1 MGMAE
6 SQEFVELEERQ
17 SVMTRPYEVV
27 IVHEDLDD
35 WAREVKESVRET
47 GETILSQSEAIGC
60 REVNSRDDLCELSN
74 PEHHVVVLYLGN
86 RAGGQSEAIN
96 SALNMALEN
105 SISVLPVVRQSD
117 PGDVEEKLPQ
127 SVQLLNAADWNED
140 RGRALTA
147 LRQMLG
153 LEESERKVF
162 ISYSRQESSEIAFQ
176 LHDALSRR
184 KFDVFLDRFSVQP
197 GEDFQRKLD
206 QELADKAFVVLLES
220 PGVRESRWIQHEISY
235 ALDHRIGVLAV
246 TMPSVGSESVSV
258 VHEAF
263 RLRLCPT
270 EFAGGGELTD
280 KALERVLSEI
290 ELRHAQALRRR
301 REQLLGSLREKLVK
315 DGGCCRPAADWAVVA
330 SVPGEGTSAFL
341 ITPRSPCPSDLYRL
355 YQIRSNAVSYAG
367 SDLKAVLVHATENI
381 SCEQES
387 LIDWVKEG
395 WGLDVL
401 VLQDFNF

>member
-1 MGMAE
+1 
-6 SQEFVELEERQ
+6 
-17 SVMTRPYEVV
+17 MTRPYEVV
-27 IVHEDLDD
+27 IVHEGLDD
-35 WAREVKESVRET
+35 WARAVKESVRET
-47 GETILSQSEAIGC
+47 VETILSQSEAVGF
-60 REVNSRDDLCELSN
+60 REVNSSDDLYELRN
-74 PEHHVVVLYLGN
+74 PDHHVVVLYLGN

-96 SALNMALEN
+96 SVLNMALEN
-105 SISVLPVVRQSD
+105 SISVLPVVRRSD

-140 RGRALTA
+140 RSQALTA

-162 ISYSRQESSEIAFQ
+162 ISYSRQESSEVAFQ

-220 PGVRESRWIQHEISY
+220 PGVRKSRWIQHEVVY
-235 ALDHRIGVLAV
+235 ALNHRIGVLAV
-246 TMPSVGSESVSV
+246 TMPSVGSESVSAV
-258 VHEAF
+258 PEAF

-270 EFAGGGELTD
+270 ECANGRGLTD
-280 KALERVLSEI
+280 KALERVLGKIEI
-290 ELRHAQALRRR
+290 GHAQALRRR

-315 DGGCCRPAADWAVVA
+315 DGGCCRPVEDWAIVA
-330 SVPGEGTSAFL
+330 SVPVKGTSVFL
-341 ITPRSPCPSDLYRL
+341 ITPRRPRPSDLYHL
-355 YQIRSNAVSYAG
+355 YQVRSNAVFDAG

-381 SCEQES
+381 SCEQKYV
-387 LIDWVKEG
+387 LDWVREG
-395 WGLDVL
+395 RGLDVML
-401 VLQDFNF
+401 LQGFNFCE